1 MHAQC
6 RCYAVRLALIQV
18 SCHMLRLEQ
27 IIQLLRFFVA
37 TTLNNYTHSPTT
49 NPLTKHVL
57 HAQAMPRRT
66 QKRIAHQRLP
76 AARDGNTSNLL
87 AYSLREQIRFE
98 NGRSGAAGRG
108 RVKKLRMS
116 MLMMLTTCL
125 ATCGCCC
132 HSVWRAPACAHTCAI
147 AQSHAPCGIF
157 FNFEMEL
164 PEILCPRNNTNL
176 FLRNRHML
184 KITHIVK
191 GSSRHPK
198 CFLSFN
204 RKATKKEDLGCYRTQ
219 SLRL

>member
-1 MHAQC
+1 
-6 RCYAVRLALIQV
+6 
-18 SCHMLRLEQ
+18 MLRLEQ

-147 AQSHAPCGIF
+147 AQSHAPCGIL

-164 PEILCPRNNTNL
+164 PEIQCPRNNTNL
-176 FLRNRHML
+176 FTKSTHVQNYTYCQRKLPTSEMFCLR
-184 KITHIVK
+184 
-191 GSSRHPK
+191 
-198 CFLSFN
+198 FN
-204 RKATKKEDLGCYRTQ
+204 RKAKKKEDLGCYRTQ